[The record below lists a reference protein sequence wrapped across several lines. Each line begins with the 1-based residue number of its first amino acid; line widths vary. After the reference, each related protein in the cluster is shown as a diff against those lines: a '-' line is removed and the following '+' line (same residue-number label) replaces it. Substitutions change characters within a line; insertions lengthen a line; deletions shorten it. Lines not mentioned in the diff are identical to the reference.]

1 MLSEADYAP
10 FKAYI
15 TTKLE
20 KISDADAE
28 TLAEYVLELLKSEGT
43 EQQLRELC
51 LSQLDDFVGD
61 KTRQFVDET
70 FASIRTKSFDPN
82 KPPVR
87 PAAPVYQPP
96 RRQSLDPT
104 QLPNPGR
111 KRTRR
116 NWDLGGSHNA
126 QSHDGR
132 YRPVKQSRRGRA
144 GIGYNA
150 THSGLPFN
158 YTRPLH
164 PPTPPPGMPPFDPN
178 DPMSTFLAVHQAMGF
193 PPMPGLPTPPANVS
207 LRMPGVVYG
216 QPKGTGQRC
225 RDYDVKGFCTRGVA
239 CPFEHGENPY
249 VVPTLP
255 ASDEYDPN
263 NPVASLLPTPTRT
276 GRFETSFPFD
286 NAALRIAPSGRARDR
301 GGYRGGKERASFSH
315 IGNLNDPSATTI
327 VVEGIPEENFDERA
341 VRSFFGDFGEVKEVT
356 MQPYKRSAI
365 VGFGT
370 HDAAAAAYNSP
381 KSVFDNRFVKVYWYR
396 PERLPKPTKSRA
408 AGVNAKYARPD
419 VDMGGT
425 AEPEIDLGEVARRQE
440 EAQRKHDELRRQ
452 REEAEHKRREL
463 DEKLRAMDFDR
474 KRIAAKLARMS
485 GKNAA
490 SIFDADASP
499 EEAKTTAL
507 KEQLAK
513 LEAEAT
519 SIGINPDP
527 FAPEPTNGHKG
538 FPTPRGR
545 GGCRGSGTA
554 RGRGNFTPSY
564 RGGRAWSAGPK
575 VKRLDNRP
583 KTVSLTLPEGEF
595 SAIEDAIRQYL
606 MFNDL
611 EETAELTRHPER
623 TDAALITFL
632 QRFEGENFIA
642 AALGQ
647 QGPLKALGRVELG
660 WYSGVVPRNGH
671 VQSEDVRM
679 GGGEEQQQVKNAR
692 LAVDMDTYDENED
705 HWG

>member
-10 FKAYI
+10 FKASI

-51 LSQLDDFVGD
+51 LSQLVDFVGD
-61 KTRQFVDET
+61 NTRQFVDET
-70 FASIRTKSFDPN
+70 FAAIKNKTFDPK
-82 KPPVR
+82 KPPAR

-96 RRQSLDPT
+96 RRQSLDPN
-104 QLPNPGR
+104 LPNPGR
-111 KRTRR
+111 KRAHRD
-116 NWDLGGSHNA
+116 WDLSSPNNA
-126 QSHDGR
+126 QSYGGR

-144 GIGYNA
+144 SNGYSA
-150 THSGLPFN
+150 TQSGLPFD
-158 YTRPLH
+158 YTQPLH

-178 DPMSTFLAVHQAMGF
+178 DPMSTFLAVHRAMGF
-193 PPMPGLPTPPANVS
+193 PAWPGMPTLPANPSLPMPG
-207 LRMPGVVYG
+207 PGYG
-216 QPKGTGQRC
+216 QPKGTGHRC

-239 CPFEHGENPY
+239 CPFEHGGNPY

-263 NPVASLLPTPTRT
+263 NPAASLLPTPTRT
-276 GRFETSFPFD
+276 GRSETSFPFD
-286 NAALRIAPSGRARDR
+286 SPALRVGPSGRARGR
-301 GGYRGGKERASFSH
+301 GGYRGGKERAPFSH

-327 VVEGIPEENFDERA
+327 VVEGIPEENFDGQA
-341 VRSFFGDFGEVKEVT
+341 VRSFFSDFGDVREVT
-356 MQPYKRSAI
+356 MQPYKRLAI
-365 VGFGT
+365 VDFSS
-370 HDAAAAAYNSP
+370 HDAADAAYNSP

-396 PERLPKPTKSRA
+396 PERPPKPTKSRA
-408 AGVNAKYARPD
+408 GVSAEQARRD

-425 AEPEIDLGEVARRQE
+425 AEPEPDMWEVARRQE
-440 EAQRKHDELRRQ
+440 EAQRKHDELKRQ
-452 REEAEHKRREL
+452 REEAEHQRREL

-474 KRIAAKLARMS
+474 KQIAAKLAQLS
-485 GKNAA
+485 SKNSA
-490 SIFDADASP
+490 STLDTATPAED
-499 EEAKTTAL
+499 AKTMAL

-527 FAPEPTNGHKG
+527 FAPEPTNGHAG

-545 GGCRGSGTA
+545 AGY
-554 RGRGNFTPSY
+554 RGRGTPRGRSHFAPSY
-564 RGGRAWSAGPK
+564 RGGHTWAAGPK

-583 KTVSLTLPEGEF
+583 KTVSLTVPEGEYRDGR
-595 SAIEDAIRQYL
+595 ADA
-606 MFNDL
+606 
-611 EETAELTRHPER
+611 HPER
-623 TDAALITFL
+623 TDTALITFS

-660 WYSGVVPRNGH
+660 WFSGALPSNGH
-671 VQSEDVRM
+671 VPDGDVPM
-679 GGGEEQQQVKNAR
+679 GGVDPQQVR
-692 LAVDMDTYDENED
+692 TERSAVDMDTYDENED